1 MQTSIEWLIEKL
13 TDYKYLTKDA
23 EHYFEQAKEMHKQE
37 IIDAHNSG
45 FEKSAEGWNG
55 EYGLMDMNNISE
67 EIESEQYYLKT
78 FKKD

>member
-1 MQTSIEWLIEKL
+1 MQTSIEWLIEQL

-37 IIDAHNSG
+37 II
-45 FEKSAEGWNG
+45 KSNRDGVDMVIG
-55 EYGLMDMNNISE
+55 ENRFVTG
-67 EIESEQYYLKT
+67 EQYYQET